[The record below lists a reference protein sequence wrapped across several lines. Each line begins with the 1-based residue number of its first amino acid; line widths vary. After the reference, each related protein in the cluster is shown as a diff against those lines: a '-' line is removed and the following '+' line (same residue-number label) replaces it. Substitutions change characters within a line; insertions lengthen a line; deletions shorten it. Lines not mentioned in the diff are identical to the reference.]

1 MLTSKCWLACCGHEE
16 TLKIIFL
23 ATKMPWEQPQ
33 SNGCTSFYCVLW
45 NICFWSEQS
54 YTSLLAVLRV
64 YSNFAQIKWSFSIPF
79 YVIVSC
85 STHWSLRHN
94 YAAVS
99 CNCLEGTD
107 ATATARDRGFKWS
120 LPQELSKVFVS
131 PSKSCSHCSR
141 CQNRQK
147 RTLKFCEFG
156 GWIPRGSVIRKS
168 L

>member
-1 MLTSKCWLACCGHEE
+1 MKKYLKLYSWQPRSPEINLSQMDALASIAFCGTSASEVKKVKLCPNQV
-16 TLKIIFL
+16 KFFF
-23 ATKMPWEQPQ
+23 
-33 SNGCTSFYCVLW
+33 SF
-45 NICFWSEQS
+45 
-54 YTSLLAVLRV
+54 
-64 YSNFAQIKWSFSIPF
+64 PF
-79 YVIVSC
+79 YVSC
-85 STHWSLRHN
+85 STHQSLRHN

-99 CNCLEGTD
+99 CSCLEGTD

-156 GWIPRGSVIRKS
+156 GWIPQGGVIRNLSNS
-168 L
+168 LQH